1 MTSDP
6 DIFRAAKLLI
16 NQHGDDVPIRAAQRA
31 DVLLDQGDVDGAL
44 VLRRILGAI
53 DELRRDRRDGEL
65 LNLNSYSSSYRLS
78 GRIVALPVPCPSEYP
93 AMPCELRHGL
103 AAII

>member
-65 LNLNSYSSSYRLS
+65 LN
-78 GRIVALPVPCPSEYP
+78 
-93 AMPCELRHGL
+93 
-103 AAII
+103 